1 MTQPKSNSN
10 SPQTIEDLIQNPF
23 LDPTSESAPKK
34 FDDLGVISNKVVTNH
49 QLIQQ
54 LPEHRQQQ
62 ARELA
67 QQINEEDMQSII
79 TYGANAQSQ
88 LKDFSS
94 AMLEHIQVKDVTGIG
109 DAIVDLM
116 TQLQQNDPKNLSAQP
131 NLLQKVFGKVKS
143 SIAETTLRYQQIS
156 TQIDRVAIRL
166 ERDQNELLN
175 DNVMLESF
183 YEKNRDYFEALN
195 VYIAA
200 SEVKMQELQ
209 EKTIPAALEKAQ
221 TSQDAMDIQKVND
234 LNQFLERLDKRTHDL
249 RLTRQLTIQQA
260 PQIRMIQNTNQ
271 LLAEKIQAS
280 IMTAIPLWE
289 NQITIALAI
298 LRQQNAAVS
307 QQMVSDTTNDLLLK
321 NSEMLKQSTIDVAR
335 EAERGV
341 IDIETLRQTQN
352 NLLSALSETLQIQQ
366 TGRQQRIQAETELI
380 EMENDLRDQLLAIT
394 QNKQS
399 SH

>member
-1 MTQPKSNSN
+1 MTQPTSN
-10 SPQTIEDLIQNPF
+10 SPKTIDDLIQNPF
-23 LDPTSESAPKK
+23 LDPTHESSKK
-34 FDDLGVISNKVVTNH
+34 FDDLGVISNKVITNH

-67 QQINEEDMQSII
+67 KQINEEDMQSII

-88 LKDFSS
+88 LKDFSN

-116 TQLQQNDPKNLSAQP
+116 TQLQQNDPKELSARP
-131 NLLQKVFGKVKS
+131 NLLQKVFGKVKT
-143 SIAETTLRYQQIS
+143 SISETTLRYQQIS

-221 TSQDAMDIQKVND
+221 ASQDAMDIQKVND

-307 QQMVSDTTNDLLLK
+307 QQMVSDTTNNLLLK

-380 EMENDLRDQLLAIT
+380 EMENDLRNQLLSIT
-394 QNKQS
+394 QNKQAN
-399 SH
+399 H

>member
-1 MTQPKSNSN
+1 MTQPTSN

-23 LDPTSESAPKK
+23 LDPTHESSQK
-34 FDDLGVISNKVVTNH
+34 FDDLGVISNKVITNH

-67 QQINEEDMQSII
+67 KQINEEDMQSII

-88 LKDFSS
+88 LKDFSN

-116 TQLQQNDPKNLSAQP
+116 TQLQQNDPKELSARP
-131 NLLQKVFGKVKS
+131 NLLQKVFGKVKT
-143 SIAETTLRYQQIS
+143 SISETTLRYQQIS

-200 SEVKMQELQ
+200 SEVKIQELQ

-221 TSQDAMDIQKVND
+221 ASQDAMDIQKVND

-307 QQMVSDTTNDLLLK
+307 QQMVSDTTNNLLLK

-380 EMENDLRDQLLAIT
+380 EMENDLRNQLLSIT
-394 QNKQS
+394 QNKQAN
-399 SH
+399 H

>member
-1 MTQPKSNSN
+1 MTQPTSN

-23 LDPTSESAPKK
+23 LDPTHESSQK

-67 QQINEEDMQSII
+67 KQINEEDMQSII

-88 LKDFSS
+88 LKDFSN

-116 TQLQQNDPKNLSAQP
+116 TQLQQNDPKELSARP
-131 NLLQKVFGKVKS
+131 NLLQKVFGKVKT
-143 SIAETTLRYQQIS
+143 SISETTLRYQQIS

-221 TSQDAMDIQKVND
+221 ASQDAMDIQKVND

-307 QQMVSDTTNDLLLK
+307 QQMVSDTTNNLLLK

-380 EMENDLRDQLLAIT
+380 EMENDLRNQLLSIT
-394 QNKQS
+394 QNKQAN
-399 SH
+399 H

>member
-1 MTQPKSNSN
+1 MTQPTSN
-10 SPQTIEDLIQNPF
+10 SPKTIDDLIQNPF
-23 LDPTSESAPKK
+23 LDPTHESSQK
-34 FDDLGVISNKVVTNH
+34 FDDLGVISNKVITNH

-67 QQINEEDMQSII
+67 KQINEEDMQSII

-88 LKDFSS
+88 LKDFSN

-109 DAIVDLM
+109 DAIIDLM
-116 TQLQQNDPKNLSAQP
+116 TQLQQNDPKELSARP
-131 NLLQKVFGKVKS
+131 NLLQKVFGKVKT
-143 SIAETTLRYQQIS
+143 SISETTLRYQQIS

-221 TSQDAMDIQKVND
+221 ASQDAMDIQKVND

-307 QQMVSDTTNDLLLK
+307 QQMVSDTTNNLLLK

-380 EMENDLRDQLLAIT
+380 EMENDLRNQLLSIT
-394 QNKQS
+394 QNKQAN
-399 SH
+399 H

>member
-1 MTQPKSNSN
+1 MTQPTSN
-10 SPQTIEDLIQNPF
+10 SPKTIDDLIQNPF
-23 LDPTSESAPKK
+23 LDPTHESSQK
-34 FDDLGVISNKVVTNH
+34 FDDLGVISNKVITNH

-67 QQINEEDMQSII
+67 KQINEEDMQSII

-88 LKDFSS
+88 LKDFSN

-116 TQLQQNDPKNLSAQP
+116 TQLQQNDPKELSARP
-131 NLLQKVFGKVKS
+131 NLLQKVFGKVKT
-143 SIAETTLRYQQIS
+143 SISETTLRYQQIS

-221 TSQDAMDIQKVND
+221 ASQDAMDIQKVND

-307 QQMVSDTTNDLLLK
+307 QQMVSDTTNNLLLK

-380 EMENDLRDQLLAIT
+380 EMENDLRNQLLSIT
-394 QNKQS
+394 QNKQAN
-399 SH
+399 H

>member
-1 MTQPKSNSN
+1 MTQPTSN
-10 SPQTIEDLIQNPF
+10 SPQTIDDLIQNPF
-23 LDPTSESAPKK
+23 LDPTHESSQK

-67 QQINEEDMQSII
+67 KQINEEDMQSII

-88 LKDFSS
+88 LKDFSN

-116 TQLQQNDPKNLSAQP
+116 TQLQQNDPKELSARP
-131 NLLQKVFGKVKS
+131 NLLQKVFGKVKT
-143 SIAETTLRYQQIS
+143 SISETTLRYQQIS

-221 TSQDAMDIQKVND
+221 ASQDAMDIQKVND

-307 QQMVSDTTNDLLLK
+307 QQMVSDTTNNLLLK

-380 EMENDLRDQLLAIT
+380 EMENDLRNQLLSIT
-394 QNKQS
+394 QNKQAN
-399 SH
+399 H

>member
-94 AMLEHIQVKDVTGIG
+94 SMLEHIQVKDVTGIG

-143 SIAETTLRYQQIS
+143 SISETTLRYQQIS

-399 SH
+399 NH

>member
-1 MTQPKSNSN
+1 MTQPTSN
-10 SPQTIEDLIQNPF
+10 SPKTIDDLIQNPF
-23 LDPTSESAPKK
+23 LDPTHESSQK
-34 FDDLGVISNKVVTNH
+34 FDDLGVISNKVITNH

-67 QQINEEDMQSII
+67 KQINEEDMQSII

-88 LKDFSS
+88 LKDFSN

-116 TQLQQNDPKNLSAQP
+116 TQLQQNDPKELSARP
-131 NLLQKVFGKVKS
+131 NLLQKVFGKVKT
-143 SIAETTLRYQQIS
+143 SISETTLRYQQIS

-221 TSQDAMDIQKVND
+221 ASQDAMDIQKVND

-289 NQITIALAI
+289 NQITIALALSLI
-298 LRQQNAAVS
+298 HISEPTR
-307 QQMVSDTTNDLLLK
+307 LL
-321 NSEMLKQSTIDVAR
+321 
-335 EAERGV
+335 
-341 IDIETLRQTQN
+341 
-352 NLLSALSETLQIQQ
+352 
-366 TGRQQRIQAETELI
+366 
-380 EMENDLRDQLLAIT
+380 
-394 QNKQS
+394 
-399 SH
+399 

>member
-1 MTQPKSNSN
+1 MTQPTSN

-23 LDPTSESAPKK
+23 LDPTHESSQK
-34 FDDLGVISNKVVTNH
+34 FDDLGVISNKVITNH

-54 LPEHRQQQ
+54 LTEHRQQQ

-67 QQINEEDMQSII
+67 KQINEEDMQSII

-88 LKDFSS
+88 LKDFSN

-116 TQLQQNDPKNLSAQP
+116 TQLQQNDPKELSARP
-131 NLLQKVFGKVKS
+131 NLLQKVFGKVKT
-143 SIAETTLRYQQIS
+143 SISETTLRYQQIS

-221 TSQDAMDIQKVND
+221 ASQDAMDIQKVND

-307 QQMVSDTTNDLLLK
+307 QQMVSDTTNNLLLK

-380 EMENDLRDQLLAIT
+380 EMENDLRNQLLSIT
-394 QNKQS
+394 QNKQAN
-399 SH
+399 H

>member
-1 MTQPKSNSN
+1 MTQPTSN

-23 LDPTSESAPKK
+23 LDPTHESSQK
-34 FDDLGVISNKVVTNH
+34 FDDLGVISNKVITNH

-67 QQINEEDMQSII
+67 KQINEEDMQSII

-88 LKDFSS
+88 LKDFSN

-116 TQLQQNDPKNLSAQP
+116 TQLQQNDPKELSARP
-131 NLLQKVFGKVKS
+131 NLLQKVFGKVKT
-143 SIAETTLRYQQIS
+143 SISETTLRYQQIS

-221 TSQDAMDIQKVND
+221 ASQDAMDIQKVND

-307 QQMVSDTTNDLLLK
+307 QQMVSDTTNNLLLK

-380 EMENDLRDQLLAIT
+380 EMENDLRNQLLSIT
-394 QNKQS
+394 QNKQAN
-399 SH
+399 H

>member
-1 MTQPKSNSN
+1 MTQPTSN

-23 LDPTSESAPKK
+23 LDPTHESSQK
-34 FDDLGVISNKVVTNH
+34 FDDLGVISNKVITNH

-54 LPEHRQQQ
+54 LPEPRPQQ

-67 QQINEEDMQSII
+67 KQINEEDMQSII

-88 LKDFSS
+88 LKDFSN

-116 TQLQQNDPKNLSAQP
+116 TQLQQNDPKELSARP
-131 NLLQKVFGKVKS
+131 NLLQKVFGKVKT
-143 SIAETTLRYQQIS
+143 SISETTLRYQQIS

-221 TSQDAMDIQKVND
+221 ASQDAMDIQKVND

-271 LLAEKIQAS
+271 LLAEMIQAS

-307 QQMVSDTTNDLLLK
+307 QQMVSDTTNNLLLK

-380 EMENDLRDQLLAIT
+380 EMENDLRNQLLSIT
-394 QNKQS
+394 QNKQAN
-399 SH
+399 H

>member
-1 MTQPKSNSN
+1 MTQPTSN

-23 LDPTSESAPKK
+23 LDPTHESSQK

-67 QQINEEDMQSII
+67 KQINEEDMQSII

-88 LKDFSS
+88 LKDFSN

-116 TQLQQNDPKNLSAQP
+116 TQLQQNDPKELSARP
-131 NLLQKVFGKVKS
+131 NLLQKVFGKVKT
-143 SIAETTLRYQQIS
+143 SISETTLRYQQIS

-221 TSQDAMDIQKVND
+221 ASQDAMDIQKVND

-380 EMENDLRDQLLAIT
+380 EMENDLRDQLLSIT
-394 QNKQS
+394 KDKQAN
-399 SH
+399 H

>member
-1 MTQPKSNSN
+1 MTQPTSN
-10 SPQTIEDLIQNPF
+10 SPQTIDDLIQNPF
-23 LDPTSESAPKK
+23 LDPTHESSQK
-34 FDDLGVISNKVVTNH
+34 FDDLGVISNKVITNH

-67 QQINEEDMQSII
+67 KQINEEDMQSII

-88 LKDFSS
+88 LKDFSN

-116 TQLQQNDPKNLSAQP
+116 TQLQQNDPKELSARP
-131 NLLQKVFGKVKS
+131 NLLQKVFGKVKT
-143 SIAETTLRYQQIS
+143 SISETTLRYQQIS

-221 TSQDAMDIQKVND
+221 ASQDAMDIQKVND

-307 QQMVSDTTNDLLLK
+307 QQMVSDTTNNLLLK

-380 EMENDLRDQLLAIT
+380 EMENDLRNQLLSIT
-394 QNKQS
+394 QNKQAN
-399 SH
+399 H

>member
-1 MTQPKSNSN
+1 MTQPTSN
-10 SPQTIEDLIQNPF
+10 SPKTIDDLIQNPF
-23 LDPTSESAPKK
+23 LDPTHESSQK
-34 FDDLGVISNKVVTNH
+34 FDDLGVISNKVITNH

-67 QQINEEDMQSII
+67 KQINEEDMQSII

-88 LKDFSS
+88 LKDFSNS
-94 AMLEHIQVKDVTGIG
+94 MLEHIQVKDVTGIG

-116 TQLQQNDPKNLSAQP
+116 TQLQQNDPKELSARP
-131 NLLQKVFGKVKS
+131 NLLQKVFGKVKT
-143 SIAETTLRYQQIS
+143 SISETTLRYQQIS

-195 VYIAA
+195 VYIEA

-221 TSQDAMDIQKVND
+221 ASQDAMDIQKVND

-307 QQMVSDTTNDLLLK
+307 QQMVSDTTNNLLLK

-380 EMENDLRDQLLAIT
+380 EMENDLRNQLLSIT
-394 QNKQS
+394 QNKQAN
-399 SH
+399 H

>member
-1 MTQPKSNSN
+1 MTQPTSN

-23 LDPTSESAPKK
+23 LDPTHESSQK
-34 FDDLGVISNKVVTNH
+34 FDDLGVISNKVITNH

-67 QQINEEDMQSII
+67 KQINEEDMQSII

-88 LKDFSS
+88 LKDFSN

-116 TQLQQNDPKNLSAQP
+116 TQLQQNDPKELSARP
-131 NLLQKVFGKVKS
+131 NLLQKVFGKVKT
-143 SIAETTLRYQQIS
+143 SISETTLRYQQIS

-221 TSQDAMDIQKVND
+221 ASQDAMDIQKVND

-298 LRQQNAAVS
+298 LRQQNASVS
-307 QQMVSDTTNDLLLK
+307 QQMVSDTTNNLLLK

-380 EMENDLRDQLLAIT
+380 EMENDLRNQLLSIT
-394 QNKQS
+394 QNKQAN
-399 SH
+399 H

>member
-1 MTQPKSNSN
+1 MTQPTSN
-10 SPQTIEDLIQNPF
+10 SPKTIEDLIQNPF
-23 LDPTSESAPKK
+23 IDPTHESSQK
-34 FDDLGVISNKVVTNH
+34 FDDLGVISNKVITNH

-67 QQINEEDMQSII
+67 KQINEEDMQSII

-88 LKDFSS
+88 LKDFSN

-116 TQLQQNDPKNLSAQP
+116 TQLQQNDPKELSARP
-131 NLLQKVFGKVKS
+131 NLLQKVFGKVKT
-143 SIAETTLRYQQIS
+143 SISETTLRYQQIS

-221 TSQDAMDIQKVND
+221 ASQDAMDIQKVND

-307 QQMVSDTTNDLLLK
+307 QQMVSDTTNNLLLK

-380 EMENDLRDQLLAIT
+380 EMENDLRNQLLSIT
-394 QNKQS
+394 QNKQAN
-399 SH
+399 H

>member
-1 MTQPKSNSN
+1 MTQPTSN

-23 LDPTSESAPKK
+23 IDPTHESSQK
-34 FDDLGVISNKVVTNH
+34 FDDLGVISNKVITNH

-67 QQINEEDMQSII
+67 KQINEEDMQSII

-88 LKDFSS
+88 LKDFSN

-116 TQLQQNDPKNLSAQP
+116 TQLQQNDPKELSARP
-131 NLLQKVFGKVKS
+131 NLLQKVFGKVKT
-143 SIAETTLRYQQIS
+143 SISETTLRYQQIS

-221 TSQDAMDIQKVND
+221 ASQDAMDIQKVND

-307 QQMVSDTTNDLLLK
+307 QQMVSDTTNNLLLK

-380 EMENDLRDQLLAIT
+380 EMENDLRNQLLSIT
-394 QNKQS
+394 QNKQAN
-399 SH
+399 H